1 MPDLAKPEETLGLIQ
16 GLAKVVQKQQAAQK
30 AQNEAHLQAMEK
42 THEQLH
48 SCIKVLTFSLRH
60 YRNRLPLLVPVKPKE
75 FVCQT
80 LPCRSMLAN
89 KI

>member
-1 MPDLAKPEETLGLIQ
+1 MPDPAKPEETLGLIQ
-16 GLAKVVQKQQAAQK
+16 GLAKVVQKQQAVQK

-42 THEQLH
+42 THEH

-60 YRNRLPLLVPVKPKE
+60 YRTRLPLLVPVKPKE
-75 FVCQT
+75 FVSRT